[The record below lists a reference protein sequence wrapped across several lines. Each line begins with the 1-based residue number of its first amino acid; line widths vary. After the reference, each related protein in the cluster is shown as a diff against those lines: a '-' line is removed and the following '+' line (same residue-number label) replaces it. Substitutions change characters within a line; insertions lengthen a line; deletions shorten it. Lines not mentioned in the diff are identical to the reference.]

1 MESSVEIFKNEQFG
15 EIRTMIIENEPWFV
29 AVDVCRALEIKNNR
43 DAMERLDSDEKSA
56 VGLTDTSSNGVEQK
70 REFTIVNEPGLY
82 SLVLG
87 SRKPEAKEFKRWIT
101 HEVIPNIREHGV
113 YMTPAAIK
121 KTLADPDYIIQLAT
135 MWKEAE
141 QKAAALAAEN
151 QVMKPKA
158 EYFDCLV
165 DRNLLTGIRDTAK
178 EFGIKQNVFVNY
190 LLDNKYLYRNQ
201 KGKLTPY
208 AQYVDDGMF
217 TLKEFANKKNGFADT
232 QTLITPKGK
241 ETLRLFLQV
250 NPVPTENE

>member
-1 MESSVEIFKNEQFG
+1 MENSVEIFKNEQFG
-15 EIRTMIIENEPWFV
+15 EIRTIEVESKIYFCGSDIAKALGYARPSDAISAHCRYTVKRSIPHPQSPDKEIEMSFIPEG
-29 AVDVCRALEIKNNR
+29 DVY
-43 DAMERLDSDEKSA
+43 RL
-56 VGLTDTSSNGVEQK
+56 
-70 REFTIVNEPGLY
+70 
-82 SLVLG
+82 
-87 SRKPEAKEFKRWIT
+87 IT
-101 HEVIPNIREHGV
+101 HSKLPAAEEFEKWLFDEVVPTIREHGV

-141 QKAAALAAEN
+141 EKAVVLAAEN